1 MSDQISIII
10 NVILIHQHPAGVD
23 PTLRDLDQL
32 QLVSFIQSFGIPVDS
47 MTKLLQTLDQA
58 VTESLKAV
66 NESVF
71 DEVRKYCS
79 EIVRNKILL
88 ICISRRTRSSWWRC
102 STSAV
107 PRAASCSPAPSTS
120 TSTSGTRHG
129 DRPEESLCRV
139 REASVEQ
146 FLRIHHRIPDGPH
159 SSLRAQTTV
168 VMRAEEVSGDTIP
181 QEYITT
187 FRPFQTRA
195 ALAVSFFHI
204 V

>member
-1 MSDQISIII
+1 M
-10 NVILIHQHPAGVD
+10 LVD
-23 PTLRDLDQL
+23 PTLLDLDQL

-47 MTKLLQTLDQA
+47 MT
-58 VTESLKAV
+58 ESLKAV
-66 NESVF
+66 NEPVF

-88 ICISRRTRSSWWRC
+88 IGISRRTSASWWRC

-146 FLRIHHRIPDGPH
+146 FLRIHHRIAAGPH
-159 SSLRAQTTV
+159 SLLRAQTTV

-195 ALAVSFFHI
+195 AMAVSFFHI